1 MKIDSIIVDDEFHA
15 AENLERLIVRYC
27 PALTVTAKAHTLA
40 TALQLIATTNP
51 KVVFLDIKMPE
62 GNTLDN
68 FDEAFFVNTM
78 VVFVTAYDEYA
89 IKAIKVGALDYI
101 LKPVHPDELVAL
113 EAKIVQQYQ
122 KGAHLPHGYGKN
134 VQQAL
139 QAFARPNSIGVYVNG
154 EYQLLPCHD
163 ITAFEALGAYTK
175 IYTGNNRQIISS
187 KNIGYYEDL
196 VDKGAFC
203 RVHKSYMVNV
213 TKIAKVDKAMR
224 TIKMTNDQLFP
235 VSVRL
240 MPDLMSYIS
249 K

>member
-1 MKIDSIIVDDEFHA
+1 
-15 AENLERLIVRYC
+15 VRYC
-27 PALTVTAKAHTLA
+27 PALTVTAKAHTLV
-40 TALQLIATTNP
+40 TALQLIATTSP

-89 IKAIKVGALDYI
+89 IRAIKVGALDYI
-101 LKPVHPDELVAL
+101 LKPVHPDELVAM

-122 KGAHLPHGYGKN
+122 KSAHLPQGYGKK
-134 VQQAL
+134 VQEVL
-139 QAFARPNSIGVYVNG
+139 HAFVRPNTIGVYVNG
-154 EYQLLPCHD
+154 EYQLLPCND

-203 RVHKSYMVNV
+203 RVHKSYMVNI
-213 TKIAKVDKAMR
+213 TQIAKVDKALR
-224 TIKMTNDQLFP
+224 TIRMTNNQQFP

-240 MPDLMSYIS
+240 MPDLMSHIS